1 MLSKYRKYGLGWVST
16 ALDVV
21 NTGAN
26 VYSSI
31 KGSNNS
37 SGGGQTVNHTTVV
50 ERQLT
55 PEEIKIK
62 QEQHAEWLKQQ
73 QYNQALKMQEAAD
86 MRRVITGNF
95 GAKPEKDN
103 TILYITGGVIALGL
117 IVLLVKK

>member
-73 QYNQALKMQEAAD
+73 QYNRAIKIQKTAD

>member
-16 ALDVV
+16 ALDFV

-31 KGSNNS
+31 KSGENNS
-37 SGGGQTVNHTTVV
+37 SGSQTVNHTTVV

-73 QYNQALKMQEAAD
+73 QYNRAMKMQEAAD

-103 TILYITGGVIALGL
+103 TVLYITGGVIALGL

>member
-37 SGGGQTVNHTTVV
+37 SGGGQAVNHTTVV

-73 QYNQALKMQEAAD
+73 QYNRAIKIQKTAD

>member
-31 KGSNNS
+31 KSGENNS
-37 SGGGQTVNHTTVV
+37 SGGQTVNHTTVV

-73 QYNQALKMQEAAD
+73 QYNRAMKMQEAAN